1 LADVPAS
8 YSTTSYYGGRTDGY
22 GPRAEAPGYHSD
34 GQRADHGWGAPVHSD
49 RFDPAADAAY
59 GGGAP
64 WADPAVPA
72 SRSGR
77 RSQSRRAVRQ
87 RGVPGWL
94 ALVVLLVISGIGGLI
109 DTISGS
115 AVRGGFNLAL
125 VIASVVAILIV
136 RHRDMFPIVVA
147 PPLVYVVASAALLYV
162 RSDYLHNRKIIIDAA
177 ANWLVYGFPAIAGA
191 SAAVLII
198 AGIRLVIGK

>member
-8 YSTTSYYGGRTDGY
+8 YSSTSYYGGRTDGY
-22 GPRAEAPGYHSD
+22 GPRAEAPGYHGDS
-34 GQRADHGWGAPVHSD
+34 QRIDHGWDAPGRSD
-49 RFDPAADAAY
+49 MFDHGGDPAYGGNAPWVDPAA
-59 GGGAP
+59 P
-64 WADPAVPA
+64 T
-72 SRSGR
+72 SRSAR
-77 RSQSRRAVRQ
+77 RSQSRLAVRQ
-87 RGVPGWL
+87 RGLPGWL
-94 ALVVLLVISGIGGLI
+94 ALVVLLVIAGIGGLI

-115 AVRGGFNLAL
+115 EVRGGFNLAL
-125 VIASVVAILIV
+125 VIASIVAILIV

-147 PPLVYVVASAALLYV
+147 PPLVYVIASAALLYV